1 MQTEYIKH
9 YHDPFEHLDQKWQ
22 AIIAT
27 GYLTVSLVAT
37 LSGFTRQYIYQLISE
52 GVLTVKN
59 RDGTKLV
66 PCKSFVKWSSSL
78 VVCPESPLGYSSY
91 SLKGLMD
98 FTGMSRAWTLKF
110 ADRHSISSYYVGVFR
125 RFHKIEAENAWNR
138 EWFKYAKW
146 ITAEEAIIN
155 FNIDETVFYIM
166 VAHHFIAIKR
176 HDRRTLYSKRDIEKE
191 IKWRKEHEQ
200 GIHKI

>member
-1 MQTEYIKH
+1 M
-9 YHDPFEHLDQKWQ
+9 
-22 AIIAT
+22 A
-27 GYLTVSLVAT
+27 VS
-37 LSGFTRQYIYQLISE
+37 
-52 GVLTVKN
+52 
-59 RDGTKLV
+59 
-66 PCKSFVKWSSSL
+66 
-78 VVCPESPLGYSSY
+78 PESPLGYPSY

-98 FTGMSRAWTLKF
+98 FTGTSRAWTLKF
-110 ADRHSISSYYVGVFR
+110 ADRHSISSYYVGVFH
-125 RFHKIEAENAWNR
+125 RFHKIEAEIAWNR

-155 FNIDETVFYIM
+155 FNIDETVLYTMI
-166 VAHHFIAIKR
+166 AHHYIAIKR